1 MATEQKFDNGVMLSY
16 QDAETGGSVVF
27 ALYDH
32 GQWSRWHDDELSR
45 GGLME
50 LAVPVGAMR
59 VTSSLARAWDR
70 EKLPATMGYASEG
83 AKTFAGTWHR
93 ASGGNYRITDS
104 LGRVLLLE
112 KNGLQT
118 WRFLRMNRPDSST
131 GEMEY

>member
-50 LAVPVGAMR
+50 LAVPVCPPRWVMPVKGQR
-59 VTSSLARAWDR
+59 RLLA
-70 EKLPATMGYASEG
+70 L
-83 AKTFAGTWHR
+83 GTEHR
-93 ASGGNYRITDS
+93 AATT
-104 LGRVLLLE
+104 E
-112 KNGLQT
+112 
-118 WRFLRMNRPDSST
+118 
-131 GEMEY
+131 